1 MYNFQI
7 GKVNIME
14 TKKETKRLNPLMNN
28 QRSKLGLEI
37 HNHKILPQLYKK
49 NLLGHTSNENE
60 WEQEYYIIYN
70 SYFLE
75 EKDFQQRSLLE

>member
-1 MYNFQI
+1 
-7 GKVNIME
+7 ME

-49 NLLGHTSNENE
+49 NLLEHTSNENE

-75 EKDFQQRSLLE
+75 EKDF